1 MEELLCSKICHWV
14 CSFFCPSLLFSSS
27 FYSQFSPKLF
37 SFASLESFT
46 PIDFENIDE
55 ASLWFLRNTKKTLYT
70 LFYEY
75 LENNLAFVIQLRL
88 YFWILYFC
96 IALIKFPTY
105 KLSIYQDKGL
115 RELAT
120 QALSA
125 LAKYD
130 LGYFGNAVLERL
142 IPCTLSSDLCM
153 RHGATLA
160 AGELVLALHQSGFV
174 LSVG

>member
-1 MEELLCSKICHWV
+1 M
-14 CSFFCPSLLFSSS
+14 
-27 FYSQFSPKLF
+27 
-37 SFASLESFT
+37 
-46 PIDFENIDE
+46 
-55 ASLWFLRNTKKTLYT
+55 YT